1 MPPGFAGFVEPG
13 LSFSP
18 EKTQIEFACEVAAKF
33 SVPLPGGPITSLAK
47 AALAL
52 APARAA
58 VQTATAS
65 NGFLRIA
72 YLPSRDPVASQ
83 ASSGP
88 VRGRPYSDPAGSTV
102 TLPTQHPSGKGGSQG
117 CGRRLKYRRVADG
130 ARRKNMQLR
139 DRDCPLPQ
147 PGGFEGL
154 LFCLVERERRRLA
167 VPNRDQPGSSSLNLD
182 AVSSPQVCE
191 VLHDQDAVLDL
202 HWVIDLEPNFVECL
216 KEPPPEGQNLAV
228 PPKDACIE
236 SAGVGPVQHGV
247 RRPVLQD
254 PVEVTPVVRIGAST
268 HDLDVSCDIA
278 R

>member
-52 APARAA
+52 AHARAA

-88 VRGRPYSDPAGSTV
+88 VHRRPYSDPAGPTV

-130 ARRKNMQLR
+130 ARRKNMQLSE
-139 DRDCPLPQ
+139 RDCLLPQ

-154 LFCLVERERRRLA
+154 AA
-167 VPNRDQPGSSSLNLD
+167 VRIDLDAYPGSLGSFRGAQSC
-182 AVSSPQVCE
+182 P
-191 VLHDQDAVLDL
+191 
-202 HWVIDLEPNFVECL
+202 
-216 KEPPPEGQNLAV
+216 
-228 PPKDACIE
+228 
-236 SAGVGPVQHGV
+236 
-247 RRPVLQD
+247 RP
-254 PVEVTPVVRIGAST
+254 
-268 HDLDVSCDIA
+268 
-278 R
+278 

>member
-58 VQTATAS
+58 VQTAQTATAS

-88 VRGRPYSDPAGSTV
+88 VGRRPYSDPAGPTV
-102 TLPTQHPSGKGGSQG
+102 TLPTQYPSGKGGSQG
-117 CGRRLKYRRVADG
+117 CGRTPEIPLARRRRAHGSDQNRDRLK
-130 ARRKNMQLR
+130 
-139 DRDCPLPQ
+139 
-147 PGGFEGL
+147 
-154 LFCLVERERRRLA
+154 
-167 VPNRDQPGSSSLNLD
+167 
-182 AVSSPQVCE
+182 
-191 VLHDQDAVLDL
+191 
-202 HWVIDLEPNFVECL
+202 
-216 KEPPPEGQNLAV
+216 
-228 PPKDACIE
+228 PK
-236 SAGVGPVQHGV
+236 
-247 RRPVLQD
+247 
-254 PVEVTPVVRIGAST
+254 T
-268 HDLDVSCDIA
+268 
-278 R
+278 